1 VPPTPPSPTPDPE
14 SEPIQTPDVVKE
26 QNMNTMQRSL
36 IPEGVK
42 QKVPVEVAKVDV
54 KLQALEEMLRDKEEQ
69 KKEETTTQQAGT
81 AQFPTKIQHSLKSTY
96 LKQDVNFKQFDEK
109 LGNFNSTLNQQNQI
123 SSEIEK
129 AMAAN
134 TLDKKSELWRIQR
147 LNDTLSAL
155 GTQIGLEVPSNRQYK
170 KAKKLHRLS
179 QQSSWI

>member
-1 VPPTPPSPTPDPE
+1 LKETYIEPDVEP
-14 SEPIQTPDVVKE
+14 PIQKRDRVKE
-26 QNMNTMQRSL
+26 QRMNKMNRSL
-36 IPEGVK
+36 IPQGVK
-42 QKVPVEVAKVDV
+42 QKIPVENTQVDG
-54 KLQALEEMLRDKEEQ
+54 KLKALEEMLRDNEEQ
-69 KKEETTTQQAGT
+69 KTEEVTTQQAGT
-81 AQFPTKIQHSLKSTY
+81 RQFPTPMQAALKSTY
-96 LKQDVNFKQFDEK
+96 LKQDINVKQFDEK

-155 GTQIGLEVPSNRQYK
+155 GTQIGLEVPSKRQYN
-170 KAKKLHRLS
+170 KAKKIHRLS